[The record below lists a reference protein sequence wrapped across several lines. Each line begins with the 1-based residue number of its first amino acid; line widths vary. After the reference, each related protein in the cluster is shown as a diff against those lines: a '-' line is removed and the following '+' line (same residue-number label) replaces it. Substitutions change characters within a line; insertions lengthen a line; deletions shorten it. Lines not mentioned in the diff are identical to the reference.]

1 MMTLTDRRLPL
12 RRKQLLGNVL
22 LDRDLITKDQIKQV
36 LQIQE
41 RQGGYFGKILVDLG
55 YINEHDI
62 VTALVIQCHVPY
74 IAIDQYDIDQ
84 DILRLVPREI
94 ARKYHVIPLDQVNK
108 ILSIVMADPLDT
120 EAKSEL
126 QHITNCRL
134 VPFIATQG
142 EIENAIHRGYDFDDD
157 G

>member
-1 MMTLTDRRLPL
+1 MTLTDRRLPL

-74 IAIDQYDIDQ
+74 IAIDQYDIDR

>member
-1 MMTLTDRRLPL
+1 MMTLIDRELPL
-12 RRKQLLGNVL
+12 VRKQLLGSIL

-41 RQGGYFGKILVDLG
+41 KQGGYFGKILVNLG
-55 YINEHDI
+55 YIDEHDI

-84 DILRLVPREI
+84 NTLRLVPREI
-94 ARKYHVIPLDQVNK
+94 ARKYHVIPLDQANK
-108 ILSIVMADPLDT
+108 ILSVVMADPLDT

-126 QHITNCRL
+126 KQITNCRL
-134 VPFIATQG
+134 VPFIATQR
-142 EIENAIHRGYDFDDD
+142 EIESAIHRGYDFDNDE
-157 G
+157 

>member
-1 MMTLTDRRLPL
+1 MTLTDSRLPL

-55 YINEHDI
+55 YISERDI

-94 ARKYHVIPLDQVNK
+94 ARKYHVIPLDQVKK